1 MMIEPRYCLDSY
13 EIKYDDTNCN
23 TGELIIY
30 FKDRRTN
37 KILPLSD
44 FLQLVNNMNTRLELQ
59 KEIMEDPR
67 VLNVAKHKIVEALRL
82 ESLTN
87 D

>member
-1 MMIEPRYCLDSY
+1 MIEPRYCLDSY
-13 EIKYDDTNCN
+13 EINYTDTNCY

-44 FLQLVNNMNTRLELQ
+44 FLQVVNNMNTRLELQ

-87 D
+87 DF